1 MLKLL
6 LFLTLVICTTATIVA
21 QDYKKKEIIP
31 FKNLKPMPVP
41 TFGKPS
47 ATSGVGQE
55 DLSPTLKLGVT
66 NSDLKPLDFDY
77 KITEN
82 KSFIHKPYAK
92 FIIPAAMFSYGIT
105 TRFYK
110 PLRELDYSTDH
121 ELGEHY
127 PKNVWVDDYL
137 QFAPAAMIYSLDL
150 MGVPAKNNFRDR
162 TLITAT
168 SYLVMGVT
176 VETMK
181 RNISVARPG
190 NRGTSSFPS
199 GHTATAFVGAHIL
212 MKEYYDVSPLI
223 GVAGYT
229 AATGVGVMRMINHKH
244 WISDVVMG
252 AGVGILSAEV
262 GYLMLP
268 VWHRVF
274 SIKDKQESLVFMPS
288 VMPDSQGHM
297 GYGVG
302 MSYNF

>member
-6 LFLTLVICTTATIVA
+6 LFFTLVIYTTATAVA
-21 QDYKKKEIIP
+21 QDYKKEVLP
-31 FKNLKPMPVP
+31 FKPLKPTHVP
-41 TFGKPS
+41 TLGKPS
-47 ATSGVGQE
+47 PTSSLGQE

-66 NSDLKPLDFDY
+66 NADFKPVDFEY
-77 KITEN
+77 KIADN

-110 PLRELDYSTDH
+110 PLRDLDYSTDH

-127 PKNVWVDDYL
+127 PKTVWVDDYL
-137 QFAPAAMIYSLDL
+137 QFAPAAMVYGLDF
-150 MGVPAKNNFRDR
+150 MGVPAKHNFRDR

-252 AGVGILSAEV
+252 AGVGILSAEA

-268 VWHRVF
+268 VWHRLF
-274 SIKDKQESLVFMPS
+274 SIKDKHESLVFMPS
-288 VMPDSQGHM
+288 VLPDSQGHM